1 VGAVRC
7 VLWPEK
13 QLLFI
18 NGSTNAGEF
27 KSPAQ
32 AVAGKDVVLIKGQ
45 EVFRSF
51 AGVTRLRLNSVGLSE
66 QLGRNVGFT
75 SRMGADVAP
84 VLADVQRKKARKSV
98 LAPTG
103 YEAGESATVAASRK
117 GRIGRTIAIVS
128 INLLSGASTW
138 GRNSW
143 TNDRSRRGAERHV
156 RDKNRQDAARGH
168 ADQRRLAR
176 ADLHKQRDAMVSVDR
191 RL

>member
-27 KSPAQ
+27 KSLAQ

-117 GRIGRTIAIVS
+117 GRIWSHHRDRVDQLVEWCKHVGAKLLDERS
-128 INLLSGASTW
+128 IPT
-138 GRNSW
+138 RC
-143 TNDRSRRGAERHV
+143 
-156 RDKNRQDAARGH
+156 
-168 ADQRRLAR
+168 
-176 ADLHKQRDAMVSVDR
+176 
-191 RL
+191 